1 MLLHIFRRMEAPS
14 QQANVVQKR
23 ESNVKGIPS
32 TTTENQSLNQSSKKS
47 LIKWGKYK
55 LSSNVKVA

>member
-1 MLLHIFRRMEAPS
+1 MLLHIFRRMEASP
-14 QQANVVQKR
+14 QANVVQKR
-23 ESNVKGIPS
+23 ELNVKGIPS

-47 LIKWGKYK
+47 LCKYK